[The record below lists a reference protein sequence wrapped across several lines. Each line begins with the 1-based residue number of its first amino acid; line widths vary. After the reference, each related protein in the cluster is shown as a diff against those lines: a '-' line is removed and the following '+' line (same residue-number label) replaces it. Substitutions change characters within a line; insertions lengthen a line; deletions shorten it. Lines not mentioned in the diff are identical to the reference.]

1 MVTEGKKSFFPCIY
15 RPWWRIALQHPCSVI
30 HYGRTTQLAIVA
42 STSMLPTQDQRP
54 LIHSNADPKKAW
66 RLC

>member
-1 MVTEGKKSFFPCIY
+1 MFSLYLPSLGVPDGELHCNIPAG
-15 RPWWRIALQHPCSVI
+15 VI